1 MNEIIK
7 KARIKCVPI
16 VITPEIREQIRL
28 FKERLS
34 HMLEDNIVD
43 SYDAKTIDIV
53 LNQLDDY
60 DRNILIAYYELANC
74 SITTLS
80 RIFNISKEVLKRRI
94 KIIQNKITELNDV
107 PKSSNNKSSCNSD
120 C

>member
-7 KARIKCVPI
+7 KSRFKSVPI

-28 FKERLS
+28 FKERLTD
-34 HMLEDNIVD
+34 MLEDNIVD
-43 SYDAKTIDIV
+43 NYDAKTIDIV

-74 SITTLS
+74 SITNLS

-94 KIIQNKITELNDV
+94 KIIQNKIIELNDV
-107 PKSSNNKSSCNSD
+107 PKPTNNKSHCNPD